1 MKILA
6 FSAIGFTLL
15 FILGLFFIG
24 FAMVPEPTPEN
35 TRTVEVGVSEVRLN
49 SSKDIQFISEWG
61 GDTVYYINRGE
72 ELGLNTDE
80 IKNFI
85 AGKEVALSYIDH
97 RSPLDWNNQTRHL
110 VRVSCNDSLI
120 FEQ

>member
-24 FAMVPEPTPEN
+24 FSIVPDPTEEN
-35 TRTVEVGVSEVRLN
+35 TKTVVVAVSEVRLN

-72 ELGLNTDE
+72 ELGFNANELND
-80 IKNFI
+80 FV
-85 AGKEVALSYIDH
+85 AGKKVSLSYVDH

-110 VRVSCNDSLI
+110 VRVSCGDSLI
-120 FEQ
+120 FTQ

>member
-24 FAMVPEPTPEN
+24 FSIVPDPTEEN
-35 TRTVEVGVSEVRLN
+35 TKTVVVGVSEVRLN

-72 ELGLNTDE
+72 ELGFNAQE
-80 IKNFI
+80 INNFVT
-85 AGKEVALSYIDH
+85 GKEVSLSYVDH

-110 VRVSCNDSLI
+110 VRVSCGDSLI
-120 FEQ
+120 FAQ